1 MRYTRTLVGVVAVGL
16 LTVGCGGDDSD
27 GADAKSTP
35 STSAEAPAD
44 SGDKNDKDDKGGE
57 NGGDAGSG
65 AEGDELPVKV
75 EEEGDLLGAS
85 PKIEPSPGRT
95 ATVTEKVLHE
105 LRQRT
110 LRMAGVDGKT
120 SGECAGGEL
129 KMEAGAT
136 TKCTVD
142 YEGVKVP
149 WDVTISDNYKPGSFV
164 FSYRATPQKA
174 VLTAKSAYGNFY
186 KLNNSTSDQLRCSEI
201 PDAVLVDLGEDTEYR
216 CQYLIKSQ
224 NRWSDRAVAVREMGV
239 TFNLVR

>member
-35 STSAEAPAD
+35 SAEASAD
-44 SGDKNDKDDKGGE
+44 SGAKDNTDDQGTE
-57 NGGDAGSG
+57 DGGDAGSD

-85 PKIEPSPGRT
+85 PKIEPSPDRT

-110 LRMAGVDGKT
+110 LRMAGVEGKT

-129 KMEAGAT
+129 TMEAGAT

-164 FSYRATPQKA
+164 FSYQAKPLKA

-186 KLNNSTSDQLRCSEI
+186 KLNNSTSDQLRCGEI
-201 PDAVLVDLGEDTEYR
+201 PDAVLVELGEDTEYR